1 MSQNGPTVENGNRDQ
16 PSDARRE
23 SVAPMTQSSSETVS
37 KAAASRYSELQSAAR
52 FPVRLPISVKS
63 KAGESLTESEN
74 ISANGV
80 LFQLDSAVPVGSAVD
95 FTISLPA
102 EIVGA
107 TADVQLQCRGRVARN
122 FAEGSRVG
130 VGVVIEEYQFKRG
143 EN

>member
-1 MSQNGPTVENGNRDQ
+1 MSHNGRSVENEHRNQ
-16 PSDARRE
+16 PPDARRE
-23 SVAPMTQSSSETVS
+23 GVVPMSQSPSETVS
-37 KAAASRYSELQSAAR
+37 KAASRYAELQSAAR

-63 KAGESLTESEN
+63 NTGESVTETEN

-143 EN
+143 EL

>member
-1 MSQNGPTVENGNRDQ
+1 MSQSP
-16 PSDARRE
+16 
-23 SVAPMTQSSSETVS
+23 SETIS

-63 KAGESLTESEN
+63 NAGESRTESEN

-80 LFQLDSAVPVGSAVD
+80 LFQLDSGMPVGSAVD

-107 TADVQLQCRGRVARN
+107 TADVQLQCRGRVART
-122 FAEGSRVG
+122 FAEGERVG
-130 VGVVIEEYQFKRG
+130 LGVVIEEYQFKRS

>member
-1 MSQNGPTVENGNRDQ
+1 MSHNSRSVENGNRNQ
-16 PSDARRE
+16 APEARRE
-23 SVAPMTQSSSETVS
+23 GAVPMSQSPSETVS
-37 KAAASRYSELQSAAR
+37 KAAASRYSDLQSAAR

-63 KAGESLTESEN
+63 NAGESLTESEN

-80 LFQLDSAVPVGSAVD
+80 LFQLDSGMPIGSAVD

-107 TADVQLQCRGRVARN
+107 SSDVQLQCRGRVARS
-122 FAEGSRVG
+122 FAEGARVG
-130 VGVVIEEYQFKRG
+130 LGVVIEEYQFKRG